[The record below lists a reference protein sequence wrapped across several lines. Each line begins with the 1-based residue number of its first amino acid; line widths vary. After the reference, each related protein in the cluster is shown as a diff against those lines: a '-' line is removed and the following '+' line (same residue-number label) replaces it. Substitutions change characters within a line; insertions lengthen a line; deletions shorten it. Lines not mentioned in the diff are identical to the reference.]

1 MRETASGRR
10 LARVTHLFSE
20 LTAAAPSAVSRQDFQ
35 RISAGGTPIPSYLL
49 YLRYANR
56 NCACASDMVL
66 GGESEIDGQTV
77 AVRGRY
83 FTVLDMSSG
92 GKSR

>member
-1 MRETASGRR
+1 MREIASGRR

-20 LTAAAPSAVSRQDFQ
+20 LTAAPSVVSRQDFQ

-49 YLRYANR
+49 YLRHANR